1 MCVGYIV
8 PSAVV
13 ATVMYAPSYAS
24 EGLIQTFE
32 LRAEH
37 WVLNDVSRAFARQA
51 SWLTGRVAMDEI
63 EVFVRQ

>member
-13 ATVMYAPSYAS
+13 ATVLYASSQAS
-24 EGLIQTFE
+24 EGLFRTFE

-37 WVLNDVSRAFARQA
+37 WVLNDVSRAYARRA
-51 SWLTGRVAMDEI
+51 SWLTGRVAMDEA